1 MKFSEEPG
9 FSMTAE
15 NESGQKLRDT
25 QPSGRSGNGDSS
37 QSGQSQSEEHHALG
51 AQAQR
56 DEEIEAIRQ
65 HSRHQPPGI
74 QKPPEVPPAP
84 PRKALTLVG
93 LALLILLVAGG
104 LTLWSHAS
112 HERAL
117 ANETE
122 RETVPTV
129 AVVYPQSEKPDED
142 LVLPGSLQ
150 AYEES
155 PIYART
161 SGYLVRWYKD
171 IGSRINKG
179 ELLAK
184 IDTPEVDQELD
195 QTRATRQQIVAQLE
209 LAKISADRW
218 ENLRKT
224 DSVSA
229 QEADQQTSGYKQ
241 AQANLAAADANVRR
255 LEQLEGFKDVYAPF
269 TGVLTRRNVDPGAL
283 INAGAGAA
291 GRELFDIARV
301 DPLRVFTSV
310 PQAYA
315 PFIKVGA
322 KTAVTL
328 QEFPGQKFVA
338 TVARTAESIDP
349 TTRTLLTEVDVPNK
363 DGRLLPGS
371 FGEVHFAVGSGVN
384 KVTVPVNA
392 MLFRSEGPRVAVV
405 GPDNKI
411 QLRPINIGRD
421 YGTTLEILG
430 GVSPSEQVVVN
441 PSDSLEDGQQVK
453 VTQTSPDQQQPS
465 QAQGEKK
472 PQQKRGGE

>member
-1 MKFSEEPG
+1 MSEE
-9 FSMTAE
+9 T
-15 NESGQKLRDT
+15 K
-25 QPSGRSGNGDSS
+25 RSAQD
-37 QSGQSQSEEHHALG
+37 QSQGHHAPG
-51 AQAQR
+51 TQAQR
-56 DEEIEAIRQ
+56 DEEIEEIRKR
-65 HSRHQPPGI
+65 SRHQPPGI
-74 QKPPEVPPAP
+74 QPPPELPPAP
-84 PRKALTLVG
+84 SRKALTIVGILLLV
-93 LALLILLVAGG
+93 LLVAGA
-104 LTLWSHAS
+104 LSLWGRIT

-117 ANETE
+117 AKETE

-129 AVVYPQSEKPDED
+129 AIVNPVSEKPDED
-142 LVLPGSLQ
+142 LTLPGSLL

-171 IGSRINKG
+171 IGSRVTKG

-184 IDTPEVDQELD
+184 IDTPEVDQELN
-195 QTRATRQQIVAQLE
+195 QTRAARQQIVAQLD

-269 TGVLTRRNVDPGAL
+269 NGVLTKRNVDPGAL

-291 GRELFDIARV
+291 GRELFDVARV
-301 DPLRVFTSV
+301 DPLRVYTSV

-315 PFIKVGA
+315 PYIKVGA
-322 KTAVTL
+322 KTFVTL
-328 QEFPGQKFVA
+328 QEFPGQKFLA
-338 TVARTAESIDP
+338 TVARTAEAIDP
-349 TTRTLLTEVDVPNK
+349 STRTLLTEVDVPNK

-384 KVTVPVNA
+384 KVTIPVNT
-392 MLFRSEGPRVAVV
+392 MLFRAEGAQVAVV
-405 GPDNKI
+405 GPDSKVH
-411 QLRPINIGRD
+411 LRPINIGRD
-421 YGTTLEILG
+421 YGTTLEVLG
-430 GVSPSEQVVVN
+430 GISPTDKVVVN
-441 PSDSLEDGQQVK
+441 PPDSLEDGQQVNLA
-453 VTQTSPDQQQPS
+453 QPRPS
-465 QAQGEKK
+465 Q
-472 PQQKRGGE
+472 PQPGQAPQNPQKGGAS

>member
-1 MKFSEEPG
+1 MS
-9 FSMTAE
+9 AE
-15 NESGQKLRDT
+15 DESKLKGQT
-25 QPSGRSGNGDSS
+25 
-37 QSGQSQSEEHHALG
+37 EEHRALT

-56 DEEIEAIRQ
+56 DEEIAAIQQ
-65 HSRHQPPGI
+65 HSRHQAPGI
-74 QKPPEVPPAP
+74 EKPPEVPPAP
-84 PRKALTLVG
+84 PRRALMIVGVLLLV
-93 LALLILLVAGG
+93 LLIAGG
-104 LTLWSHAS
+104 LTLWDHVS

-122 RETVPTV
+122 QETVPTV

-171 IGSRINKG
+171 IGSRVIKG

-184 IDTPEVDQELD
+184 IDTPEVDQELN
-195 QTRATRQQIVAQLE
+195 QTRAARQQIVAQME

-218 ENLRKT
+218 QNLRKT

-229 QEADQQTSGYKQ
+229 QESDQYDSGYKQ
-241 AQANLAAADANVRR
+241 SQANLAAADANVRR

-269 TGVLTRRNVDPGAL
+269 SGVLTRRNVDPGAL
-283 INAGAGAA
+283 INAGAGVA
-291 GRELFDIARV
+291 GRELFDLSRV
-301 DPLRVFTSV
+301 DPLRVYTSV

-328 QEFPGQKFVA
+328 QEFPGQKFVG
-338 TVARTAESIDP
+338 TVARTAEAIDP
-349 TTRTLLTEVDVPNK
+349 ATRTLLTEVAVPNK

-384 KVTVPVNA
+384 KVTIPVNA
-392 MLFRSEGPRVAVV
+392 MLFRAEGPRVAVV
-405 GPDNKI
+405 GSGGKVE
-411 QLRPINIGRD
+411 LRPINIGRD
-421 YGTTLEILG
+421 YGATLEILG
-430 GVSPSEQVVVN
+430 GVSPTDQIVIN
-441 PSDSLEDGQQVK
+441 PADSLEDGQQVK
-453 VTQTSPDQQQPS
+453 VVQPPAKPQAPNQPS
-465 QAQGEKK
+465 QS
-472 PQQKRGGE
+472 QQKGGAS

>member
-1 MKFSEEPG
+1 
-9 FSMTAE
+9 MTAE
-15 NESGQKLRDT
+15 NEFKPT
-25 QPSGRSGNGDSS
+25 PSGAQRSQQDRDV
-37 QSGQSQSEEHHALG
+37 QPAARDEEDHVVG
-51 AQAQR
+51 VQAQR
-56 DEEIEAIRQ
+56 DEEIERIQQ
-65 HSRHQPPGI
+65 HSRHQHVGI

-84 PRKALTLVG
+84 PRR
-93 LALLILLVAGG
+93 ALLVVAVFLLLLLLAGG
-104 LTLWSHAS
+104 ITLWSRVS
-112 HERAL
+112 HSRAL
-117 ANETE
+117 AKETE

-129 AVVYPQSEKPDED
+129 AVVYPQSETPDEE
-142 LVLPGSLQ
+142 LILPGSLQ

-171 IGSRINKG
+171 IGSKVTKG

-184 IDTPEVDQELD
+184 IDTPEVDQELN
-195 QTRATRQQIVAQLE
+195 QSRAARQQIVAQME

-283 INAGAGAA
+283 INAGAGVA

-322 KTAVTL
+322 KTSITL

-338 TVARTAESIDP
+338 TVARTAEAIDP
-349 TTRTLLTEVDVPNK
+349 STRTLLTEVDVPNK
-363 DGRLLPGS
+363 DARLLPGS
-371 FGEVHFAVGSGVN
+371 FGEVHFAVGTNVN

-392 MLFRSEGPRVAVV
+392 MLFRAEGPQVAVI
-405 GPDNKI
+405 GPDSKI
-411 QLRPINIGRD
+411 LLRRINIGRD

-430 GVSPSEQVVVN
+430 GVAPRDRVVVN
-441 PSDSLEDGQQVK
+441 PPDSLEDGQQVN
-453 VTQTSPDQQQPS
+453 VAQTAPTQTQPGQSAPQS
-465 QAQGEKK
+465 QPQEQKSS
-472 PQQKRGGE
+472 QQKTGRQKGNAQ

>member
-1 MKFSEEPG
+1 MSE
-9 FSMTAE
+9 E
-15 NESGQKLRDT
+15 NESKPAPGQNEE
-25 QPSGRSGNGDSS
+25 PHARS
-37 QSGQSQSEEHHALG
+37 

-56 DEEIEAIRQ
+56 DEEIEAIQQ
-65 HSRHQPPGI
+65 HSKHQPPGI
-74 QKPPEVPPAP
+74 QKPPYLPPASP
-84 PRKALTLVG
+84 EKALTIVG
-93 LALLILLVAGG
+93 ILLLVLVIAGA
-104 LTLWSHAS
+104 LTLWEHAT

-117 ANETE
+117 AKETE

-142 LVLPGSLQ
+142 LILPGSLL
-150 AYEES
+150 AYVEA

-161 SGYLVRWYKD
+161 NGYLLRWYKD
-171 IGSRINKG
+171 IGSQVTKG

-184 IDTPEVDQELD
+184 IDTPEVDQELN
-195 QTRATRQQIVAQLE
+195 QARATRQQTLAQMDI
-209 LAKISADRW
+209 AKITTDRW
-218 ENLRKT
+218 ANLLKT

-229 QEADQQTSGYKQ
+229 QEADQYASGYKQ
-241 AQANLAAADANVRR
+241 SQANLAAADANVRR

-283 INAGAGAA
+283 INAGSGTAGT
-291 GRELFDIARV
+291 ELFRMARI
-301 DPLRVFTSV
+301 DPLRVYTSV

-328 QEFPGQKFVA
+328 QEFPGQKFFGKV
-338 TVARTAESIDP
+338 VRTAEAIDP
-349 TTRTLLTEVDVPNK
+349 ATRTLLTEVDVPNK

-371 FGEVHFAVGSGVN
+371 FGEVHFSVGSGVN

-392 MLFRSEGPRVAVV
+392 MLFRAEGPRLAVV
-405 GPDNKI
+405 GPDGKV

-430 GVSPSEQVVVN
+430 GVSPTDQIVIN
-441 PSDSLEDGQQVK
+441 PSDSLEEGQQV
-453 VTQTSPDQQQPS
+453 VVAQTPAQSPPPS
-465 QAQGEKK
+465 Q
-472 PQQKRGGE
+472 QKGSGS